1 MSILKL
7 VQTIAEASGAT
18 EAAKNLLENAVS
30 ADAHDQILTLSAR
43 SAYLQEK
50 VLQAEKVIKD
60 LQIHVSMIT
69 KENEI
74 LKADKPAD
82 AALQKEL
89 NDLKV
94 DYEDLKVQFNEAKK
108 YSYELGYEK
117 GREAANEDRDAEES
131 SR

>member
-60 LQIHVSMIT
+60 LQIHVSMLA
-69 KENEI
+69 KENEV
-74 LKADKPAD
+74 LKSNKPTD
-82 AALQKEL
+82 DALQKEL

-94 DYEDLKVQFNEAKK
+94 DYEDLKTRLSTERNE
-108 YSYELGYEK
+108 SYNQGLEK
-117 GREAANEDRDAEES
+117 GREAANEDRDTEEAS
-131 SR
+131 K

>member
-50 VLQAEKVIKD
+50 VLQAESVIKD
-60 LQIHVSMIT
+60 LQIHVSMLAKET
-69 KENEI
+69 K
-74 LKADKPAD
+74 
-82 AALQKEL
+82 
-89 NDLKV
+89 
-94 DYEDLKVQFNEAKK
+94 F
-108 YSYELGYEK
+108 
-117 GREAANEDRDAEES
+117 
-131 SR
+131 

>member
-50 VLQAEKVIKD
+50 VLQAESVIKD
-60 LQIHVSMIT
+60 LQIHVSMLA
-69 KENEI
+69 KENEV
-74 LKADKPAD
+74 LKSNKPTD
-82 AALQKEL
+82 DALQKEL

-94 DYEDLKVQFNEAKK
+94 DYEDLKTRLSTERNE
-108 YSYELGYEK
+108 SYNQGLEK
-117 GREAANEDRDAEES
+117 GREAANEDRDTEEAS
-131 SR
+131 K